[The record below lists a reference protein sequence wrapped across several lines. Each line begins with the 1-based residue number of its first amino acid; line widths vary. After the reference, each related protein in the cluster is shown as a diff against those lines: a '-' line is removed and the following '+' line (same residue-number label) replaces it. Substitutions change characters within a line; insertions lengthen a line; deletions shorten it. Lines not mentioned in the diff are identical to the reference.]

1 MREEQFLV
9 IKMQLQWELKVN
21 NIRNVVGGRD
31 VGGFFGLAD
40 VSSVAQVGNDD
51 SDQILNL
58 IKLGNIDVLDA
69 FRTYVYQAKVTGS
82 NDNGLSVCA
91 NDESQEG
98 TLDSKVQTGNA
109 GGFGGSL
116 LDGSIKNSSVTGL
129 NKVKAK
135 NYAGGFVGHMGKSGV
150 VDLDEAGVGTGKL
163 LNATA
168 GVLDIFGSHSDNCSV
183 IGIPVGFTIS
193 SESGKE
199 PISGGFVGYADLG
212 RMSNCNVENI
222 KKVASDQIAGG
233 FVGKTSFEYLANIDL
248 GSSYLLDPI
257 LSIVN
262 KLLDILYVGDLENVG
277 LIDINLGS
285 LLKLQVLAKGNALS
299 VTLLGLTISVV
310 LDKDRGDGTSDLAKI
325 TIGDSYIEIPCSNI
339 DGNHIADSEKENIK
353 VGLIKSNRT
362 KVDGCSITGIHD
374 GYDVFGESKMIHM
387 MAVKKMVKQVDLLV
401 ITMKDWLK
409 TMKCI

>member
-1 MREEQFLV
+1 M
-9 IKMQLQWELKVN
+9 IKMQNSVRVEAN
-21 NIRNVVGGRD
+21 NIRNVVGGRHA
-31 VGGFFGLAD
+31 GGFFGLAD

-233 FVGKTSFEYLANIDL
+233 FVGKTSFEYLADIDL

-277 LIDINLGS
+277 LIDIN
-285 LLKLQVLAKGNALS
+285 
-299 VTLLGLTISVV
+299 
-310 LDKDRGDGTSDLAKI
+310 
-325 TIGDSYIEIPCSNI
+325 
-339 DGNHIADSEKENIK
+339 
-353 VGLIKSNRT
+353 
-362 KVDGCSITGIHD
+362 
-374 GYDVFGESKMIHM
+374 
-387 MAVKKMVKQVDLLV
+387 
-401 ITMKDWLK
+401 
-409 TMKCI
+409 